1 MVTERLLRM
10 LSLIL
15 RFFSTFKSSK
25 AYTRILQHLK
35 KDVGQ
40 KYLEIVKGMSPELMT
55 RSYFSELAKQNSI
68 GGPHVDD
75 FGPPVFTLS
84 PTSLRYWKCVSDVS
98 WLFGDLDGK
107 RVLEIGVGY
116 GGLAHAMFNRWGGIA
131 SYTLVDMPPVE
142 QLANKLLKLVR
153 PSDSDKIILWN
164 TAQEP
169 TNANTSDYYD
179 LCISNYAFSELT
191 EKSADN
197 YATAILSHCRGAFL
211 TWNRGRFLDG
221 KRKQFYTRFEK
232 FANATSS
239 RVLTEKE
246 IPLTSPETEFVV
258 WGVDTEREACWYAAM
273 QGSKQEGCRNSTKAV
288 TKSSY

>member
-1 MVTERLLRM
+1 MELQYLIVKMVTERLLRM

-25 AYTRILQHLK
+25 AYTRILEHLK

-55 RSYFSELAKQNSI
+55 RSYFSELAKQDSI

-84 PTSLRYWKCVSDVS
+84 PTLLRYWKCVSDVS

-142 QLANKLLKLVR
+142 QLANKVLKLVR

-169 TNANTSDYYD
+169 TNANTSGYYD
-179 LCISNYAFSELT
+179 LCISNYAFSDLT
-191 EKSADN
+191 EKTADN
-197 YATAILSHCRGAFL
+197 THGYSLALQRRLLDLEQGAFL
-211 TWNRGRFLDG
+211 GRQAQAILH
-221 KRKQFYTRFEK
+221 
-232 FANATSS
+232 
-239 RVLTEKE
+239 E
-246 IPLTSPETEFVV
+246 I
-258 WGVDTEREACWYAAM
+258 
-273 QGSKQEGCRNSTKAV
+273 
-288 TKSSY
+288 

>member
-1 MVTERLLRM
+1 
-10 LSLIL
+10 
-15 RFFSTFKSSK
+15 
-25 AYTRILQHLK
+25 
-35 KDVGQ
+35 
-40 KYLEIVKGMSPELMT
+40 
-55 RSYFSELAKQNSI
+55 
-68 GGPHVDD
+68 
-75 FGPPVFTLS
+75 
-84 PTSLRYWKCVSDVS
+84 
-98 WLFGDLDGK
+98 
-107 RVLEIGVGY
+107 
-116 GGLAHAMFNRWGGIA
+116 MFNRWGGIA

-142 QLANKLLKLVR
+142 QLANKVLKMVR

-191 EKSADN
+191 EKIADN
-197 YATAILSHCRGAFL
+197 YATALLSHCRGAFL

-273 QGSKQEGCRNSTKAV
+273 QGSKQTGCRNSTKAV
-288 TKSSY
+288 TK